1 MNKKVILFD
10 IDYTLFNT
18 DKFRDLTYPSLMNL
32 LEQEDLPQ
40 YHEKV
45 RFIEHTLISKGG
57 YEPVTFANLLA
68 ETLEL
73 KPKREEIERIFYDI
87 ALYDACLYPEVKHV
101 LKNLT
106 KRDDVILG
114 IISKGETSFQKRKI
128 SAIKTYFQSHNV
140 HISLNKF
147 DLISTVLQE
156 YQKGALY
163 VIDDSAPFLDSV
175 KKANKSAVTVFV
187 EKPNRYE
194 KREKPADFVPDVAI
208 TDLSEV
214 LRIVDKEGRD

>member
-1 MNKKVILFD
+1 MNKKKIILFD
-10 IDYTLFNT
+10 IDYTLFDT

-45 RFIEHTLISKGG
+45 HLIEHTLISKGG

-68 ETLEL
+68 EALQL

-87 ALYDACLYPEVKHV
+87 ALYDVCLYPEVKNI
-101 LKNLT
+101 LENLE
-106 KRDDVILG
+106 KRNGVILG

-128 SAIKTYFQSHNV
+128 SAVRTYFQSHNV

-147 DLISTVLQE
+147 DLIPTVLQK
-156 YQKGALY
+156 YQKDTLY
-163 VIDDSAPFLDSV
+163 VVDDSAPFLDNV
-175 KKANKSAVTVFV
+175 KKTDKSVVTVLV

-194 KREKPADFVPDVAI
+194 KREKPVDFVPDVAI
-208 TDLSEV
+208 TNLSEV
-214 LRIVDKEGRD
+214 LRIVDKKE